1 MEGAGVIF
9 EASRK
14 PAEGFVVSFAVVEG
28 KATGL
33 RRRFIALPKGKNDH
47 SDCEAEAPLQHA
59 SCYPGAVF
67 GELAAAF
74 DRKASFFQVSLPQ
87 GSRASFQCRAEA
99 GRLAELTRLQ
109 MGYKR
114 SPQMLHTAT
123 RALAGDHAIVSSRCA
138 APQSLKIHVWI
149 DNIQIGGPRRN
160 VEKRG
165 RVATQNARQCAA
177 TLGESNCLA
186 KKHEF
191 IGVHFGC
198 ETGTVCQSQKTIR
211 KLRQAP
217 PLEGLTAAELE
228 RLTSRMVCAADVRC
242 AALLEYYFVLKA
254 VSRRLSKLN
263 GCILQLNDDADLP
276 ARAISQGKRCL
287 SSLLAN
293 KSVTPR
299 RHRPT
304 PAALVTD
311 VSMCGWGALLFRD
324 SGAV

>member
-1 MEGAGVIF
+1 MERAGVIF
-9 EASRK
+9 EASQK

-28 KATGL
+28 KAAGL

-47 SDCEAEAPLQHA
+47 GDCEAEGPLQHA

-67 GELAAAF
+67 GEVAAVF

-87 GSRASFQCRAEA
+87 GSRTSFRCRAEA

-109 MGYKR
+109 MGRKCG
-114 SPQMLHTAT
+114 PEMLHTAT
-123 RALAGDHAIVSSRCA
+123 RALAGGHAIVSSRCA
-138 APQSLKIHVWI
+138 AQKSLKIHVWI

-160 VEKRG
+160 VEKRS
-165 RVATQNARQCAA
+165 RVATQNVRQCGTA
-177 TLGESNCLA
+177 LGESNYLS

-191 IGVHFGC
+191 IGVHFGR

-211 KLRQAP
+211 KLREAP

-228 RLTSRMVCAADVRC
+228 RLTSRMVCAANVRGG
-242 AALLEYYFVLKA
+242 ALLEQCFLLKA

-263 GCILQLNDDADLP
+263 GCILQLNDGADLP
-276 ARAISQGKRCL
+276 ARVIRQGKRCL

-311 VSMCGWGALLFRD
+311 ASMYGWGALLFRD

>member
-14 PAEGFVVSFAVVEG
+14 PAEVFVVSFAVVEG
-28 KATGL
+28 KPAGP

-47 SDCEAEAPLQHA
+47 DDCEAEAPLQHA
-59 SCYPGAVF
+59 SCYPGVVF
-67 GELAAAF
+67 GELAAVF

-87 GSRASFQCRAEA
+87 GSRTSFRCRAEA
-99 GRLAELTRLQ
+99 GRLAELTQLQ
-109 MGYKR
+109 MGYKG

-123 RALAGDHAIVSSRCA
+123 RVLVRDHAIVSSRCA
-138 APQSLKIHVWI
+138 APQSLKIHVCI
-149 DNIQIGGPRRN
+149 DSIRICGPWRG
-160 VEKRG
+160 VEKRS
-165 RVATQNARQCAA
+165 RIASRNARQCGTA
-177 TLGESNCLA
+177 LGESNYLS

-191 IGVHFGC
+191 IGVHFGR

-211 KLRQAP
+211 KLREVP
-217 PLEGLTAAELE
+217 PLEGLAVAELE
-228 RLTSRMVCAADVRC
+228 RLTSRMVCAANVRGG
-242 AALLEYYFVLKA
+242 ALLEQCFLLKA

-263 GCILQLNDDADLP
+263 GCILQLNDGADLP